1 MRVPSTLSN
10 ENTCAHKRLTAHA
23 SQPLLAAH
31 VCPPHICRGQER
43 ISFEK
48 VWCPPPARPRLLPH
62 NFIWFFLFYF
72 YSGQKHAANP
82 IDAAF
87 RRSQEYFFSF
97 FSFRRCSNWIIFFY
111 LFLYFQCRTR
121 PKANTSSTYP
131 QCPKIVGV
139 RCDHRLNSVPLPQI
153 NMPPSSFRTQPNH
166 YVEYPPSHFSS
177 CLKILLRE
185 IGLTCCT
192 SYFVYPHFWLAGGIF
207 DLRPPI
213 PPHTPQQSTG
223 DVEAMPF

>member
-97 FSFRRCSNWIIFFY
+97 FSFRRCSNWIIFY